1 MLDSP
6 DRCSTTFFT
15 MVETEVGVVLT
26 KGTTVVGAMMAGLM
40 VVLVVFTTIFITC
53 LVTSFTNMSLSSPA
67 VMLMA
72 GPARS
77 VVLTTKEMTG
87 TVVFSSNP
95 SQMDEVRK
103 WTKHADFH

>member
-53 LVTSFTNMSLSSPA
+53 LVTSSTNMSSPA

-77 VVLTTKEMTG
+77 VVLTTEEMTK

-95 SQMDEVRK
+95 S
-103 WTKHADFH
+103 

>member
-26 KGTTVVGAMMAGLM
+26 KGTTLVGAMMAGLM
-40 VVLVVFTTIFITC
+40 VVLVVFTTIFTTC
-53 LVTSFTNMSLSSPA
+53 LVTSLTNMSSPA

-77 VVLTTKEMTG
+77 VVLTTEEMTG

-95 SQMDEVRK
+95 S
-103 WTKHADFH
+103 

>member
-40 VVLVVFTTIFITC
+40 VVLAVFTTIFTTC
-53 LVTSFTNMSLSSPA
+53 LVTSLTNMSSPA

-77 VVLTTKEMTG
+77 VVLTTEEMAG
-87 TVVFSSNP
+87 TVVGGP
-95 SQMDEVRK
+95 EM
-103 WTKHADFH
+103 H

>member
-40 VVLVVFTTIFITC
+40 VVLVVFTTIFTTC
-53 LVTSFTNMSLSSPA
+53 LVTSFTNMSSPA

-77 VVLTTKEMTG
+77 VVLTTEEMTRTG
-87 TVVFSSNP
+87 VFSSNP
-95 SQMDEVRK
+95 S
-103 WTKHADFH
+103 

>member
-40 VVLVVFTTIFITC
+40 VMLVVFTTIFTTC
-53 LVTSFTNMSLSSPA
+53 LVTSLTNMSSPA

-77 VVLTTKEMTG
+77 VVLTTEEMTK

-95 SQMDEVRK
+95 S
-103 WTKHADFH
+103 

>member
-40 VVLVVFTTIFITC
+40 VVLVVFTTIFTTC
-53 LVTSFTNMSLSSPA
+53 LVTSFTNMSSPA

-77 VVLTTKEMTG
+77 VVLTTEEMTG

-95 SQMDEVRK
+95 S
-103 WTKHADFH
+103 

>member
-40 VVLVVFTTIFITC
+40 VVLVVFTTIFTTC
-53 LVTSFTNMSLSSPA
+53 LVTSFTNMSSPA

-77 VVLTTKEMTG
+77 VVLTTEEMTK

-95 SQMDEVRK
+95 
-103 WTKHADFH
+103 W

>member
-40 VVLVVFTTIFITC
+40 VMLVVFTTIFTTC
-53 LVTSFTNMSLSSPA
+53 LVTSLTNMSSPA

-77 VVLTTKEMTG
+77 VVLTTEEMTG

-95 SQMDEVRK
+95 S
-103 WTKHADFH
+103 

>member
-40 VVLVVFTTIFITC
+40 VVLVVFTTIFTTC
-53 LVTSFTNMSLSSPA
+53 LVTSLTNMSSPA

-77 VVLTTKEMTG
+77 VVLTTEEMTK

-95 SQMDEVRK
+95 S
-103 WTKHADFH
+103 

>member
-15 MVETEVGVVLT
+15 MVETQVGVVLT

-53 LVTSFTNMSLSSPA
+53 LVTSFTNMSSPA

-77 VVLTTKEMTG
+77 VVLTTEEMTG

-95 SQMDEVRK
+95 S
-103 WTKHADFH
+103 

>member
-40 VVLVVFTTIFITC
+40 VMLVVFTTIFTTC
-53 LVTSFTNMSLSSPA
+53 LVTSFTNMSSPA

-77 VVLTTKEMTG
+77 VVLTTEEMTG

-95 SQMDEVRK
+95 S
-103 WTKHADFH
+103 

>member
-40 VVLVVFTTIFITC
+40 VMLVVFTTIFITC
-53 LVTSFTNMSLSSPA
+53 LVTSLTNMSSPA

-77 VVLTTKEMTG
+77 VVLTTEEMTG

-95 SQMDEVRK
+95 S
-103 WTKHADFH
+103 

>member
-53 LVTSFTNMSLSSPA
+53 LVTSFTNMSSPA

-77 VVLTTKEMTG
+77 VVLTTEEMTK

-95 SQMDEVRK
+95 S
-103 WTKHADFH
+103 

>member
-26 KGTTVVGAMMAGLM
+26 KDTTVVGAMMAGLM
-40 VVLVVFTTIFITC
+40 VMLVVFTTIFTTC
-53 LVTSFTNMSLSSPA
+53 LVTSFTNMSSPA

-77 VVLTTKEMTG
+77 VVLTTEEMTG

-95 SQMDEVRK
+95 S
-103 WTKHADFH
+103 

>member
-40 VVLVVFTTIFITC
+40 VVLVVFTTIFTTC
-53 LVTSFTNMSLSSPA
+53 LVTSLTNMSSPA

-77 VVLTTKEMTG
+77 VVLTTEEMTG

-95 SQMDEVRK
+95 S
-103 WTKHADFH
+103 

>member
-53 LVTSFTNMSLSSPA
+53 SVTSFTNMSSPA

-77 VVLTTKEMTG
+77 VVLTTEEMTG

-95 SQMDEVRK
+95 S
-103 WTKHADFH
+103 

>member
-40 VVLVVFTTIFITC
+40 VVLVVFTTIFTTC
-53 LVTSFTNMSLSSPA
+53 LVISFTNMSSPA

-77 VVLTTKEMTG
+77 VVLTTEEMTG

-95 SQMDEVRK
+95 S
-103 WTKHADFH
+103 

>member
-53 LVTSFTNMSLSSPA
+53 LVTSLTNMSSPA

-77 VVLTTKEMTG
+77 VVLTTEEMTG

-95 SQMDEVRK
+95 S
-103 WTKHADFH
+103 

>member
-40 VVLVVFTTIFITC
+40 VVLVVFTTIFTTCLVTTC
-53 LVTSFTNMSLSSPA
+53 LVTSFTNMSSPA

-77 VVLTTKEMTG
+77 VVLTTEEMTG

-95 SQMDEVRK
+95 S
-103 WTKHADFH
+103 